1 MIHWFRRQDSLS
13 IVIGRFIVI
22 FSKKAGIFRGSKAS
36 GIGLTLVFNRHS
48 LAFSIDW
55 HEHP

>member
-1 MIHWFRRQDSLS
+1 MYWFRSRGSVS
-13 IVIGRFIVI
+13 IVIGRFMVI

-36 GIGLTLVFNRHS
+36 GVGLTLVFNRHS